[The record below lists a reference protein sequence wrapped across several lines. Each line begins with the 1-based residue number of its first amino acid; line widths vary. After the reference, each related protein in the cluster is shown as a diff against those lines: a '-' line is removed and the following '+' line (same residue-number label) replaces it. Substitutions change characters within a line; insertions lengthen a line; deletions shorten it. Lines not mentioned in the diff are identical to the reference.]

1 MDGEWVAGG
10 EYFKGAESGV
20 NHLSDFSPKVDSV
33 TRELIASKLAE
44 IEAGSTDVFCGHV
57 PLANGGAV
65 VDNFWRS
72 DEGTGEMV
80 ECSSDLSEYDSG
92 QMPEE
97 CCLGDYPGLLSMDW
111 YDPITD
117 WHYYDHHHN
126 QRH

>member
-65 VDNFWRS
+65 VDNFCRS
-72 DEGTGEMV
+72 TIVAKCPKSAALVTTPVFSQWTGTT
-80 ECSSDLSEYDSG
+80 
-92 QMPEE
+92 P
-97 CCLGDYPGLLSMDW
+97 
-111 YDPITD
+111 
-117 WHYYDHHHN
+117 
-126 QRH
+126 